1 MKKWKLALRSILLPV
16 LTGLLAGLIISDST
30 DVYEVFIKP
39 PFSLPG
45 NLFGVAWTALYILM
59 GITLFLFRQS
69 EPAEKDLNEGNLL
82 FYAQLFLNFLWPI
95 IFFRLQLP
103 LAAFFELILLFIFI
117 ALTALK
123 FYQTNK
129 ISGILLLP
137 YLLYVLYAGYLNF
150 AIWYLNM

>member
-1 MKKWKLALRSILLPV
+1 MKTLKLALRSILLPV
-16 LTGLLAGLIISDST
+16 LVGLLAGLLISGKT

-45 NLFGVAWTALYILM
+45 SLFGVAWTVLYLFM
-59 GITLFLFRQS
+59 GVALFLFRKNA
-69 EPAEKDLNEGNLL
+69 PTKNDLNEGNLL
-82 FYAQLFLNFLWPI
+82 FYTQLLLNFLWPI
-95 IFFRLQLP
+95 LFFRLQLP
-103 LAAFFELILLFIFI
+103 LAAFFELILLFVFI
-117 ALTALK
+117 ALTTAK

-129 ISGILLLP
+129 IAGVLMLV

>member
-16 LTGLLAGLIISDST
+16 LTGLLAGLIISGST

-45 NLFGVAWTALYILM
+45 NLFGVAWTTLYVLM
-59 GITLFLFRQS
+59 GVALFLFRQA

-82 FYAQLFLNFLWPI
+82 FYVQLFLNFLWPI

-103 LAAFFELILLFIFI
+103 LAAFFELILLFIFV
-117 ALTALK
+117 ALTAIK

-129 ISGILLLP
+129 LSGILLLP

>member
-30 DVYEVFIKP
+30 NVYEVFIKP

-45 NLFGVAWTALYILM
+45 NLFGVAWTTLYILM
-59 GITLFLFRQS
+59 GVALFLFRQS

-82 FYAQLFLNFLWPI
+82 FYAQLFLNFLWPV

-123 FYQTNK
+123 FYQTNR

>member
-16 LTGLLAGLIISDST
+16 LTGLLAGLIISGRT

-45 NLFGVAWTALYILM
+45 NLFSVAWTTLYVLM
-59 GITLFLFRQS
+59 GVALFLFRQA
-69 EPAEKDLNEGNLL
+69 EPSEKDLNEGNLL
-82 FYAQLFLNFLWPI
+82 FYVQLFLNFLWPI

-129 ISGILLLP
+129 LSGILLLP

>member
-16 LTGLLAGLIISDST
+16 LTGLLAGLLISDRT
-30 DVYEVFIKP
+30 DIYEVFIKP

-45 NLFGVAWTALYILM
+45 NLFAVAWTTLYVLM
-59 GITLFLFRQS
+59 GIALFLFRQA

>member
-45 NLFGVAWTALYILM
+45 NLFGVAWTTLYILM
-59 GITLFLFRQS
+59 GIALFLFRQS